1 MAIDYYGSFP
11 CKVRKSVSDQEL
23 LRMERARSRAQT
35 ALQRLANM
43 PGHEGNPEPDL
54 TVKIVVLGRE
64 GQQVTQAS
72 VNDLLREAA
81 PLDELAVSCAG
92 CPANIRQT
100 DFGCGGSIHYPISA
114 RAEDWLLER
123 LPDDLKSAA
132 GTLLTHATT
141 EFGFDGA
148 VIDAV
153 RNRRDFYAAEV
164 AAVREWNSAP
174 AGKLRITSSQI
185 LQMTFAVG
193 SLQAAHAKL
202 VALFLGFLNDHG
214 FPSEDPEN
222 RPLPDDDPSIAELKH
237 FFACAALA
245 GACDVS
251 MMIDA

>member
-1 MAIDYYGSFP
+1 MAIEYYGSFP

-35 ALQRLANM
+35 ALQRLASM
-43 PGHEGNPEPDL
+43 PGHEDNSQANL

-64 GQQVTQAS
+64 GEQVTQAS
-72 VNDLLREAA
+72 IDDLLREAA
-81 PLDELAVSCAG
+81 PLDELAVSCTG
-92 CPANIRQT
+92 CPANIRHA

-114 RAEDWLLER
+114 RAEDWLLAR
-123 LPDDLKSAA
+123 LPEDLQSAA
-132 GTLLTHATT
+132 GMLLTHAAT

-153 RNRRDFYAAEV
+153 RDRRDFYAARA
-164 AAVREWNSAP
+164 AAVREWERAP
-174 AGKLRITSSQI
+174 REKLRVTSSQI
-185 LQMTFAVG
+185 LQMTFAAG
-193 SLQAAHAKL
+193 SLQPAHAKL

-214 FPSEDPEN
+214 FPSEDPDN
-222 RPLPDDDPSIAELKH
+222 RPLPEDDPTITELKH

-245 GACDVS
+245 GACDVP